1 MSLERGMLLI
11 FIMKKNLQKSDLSGR
26 MRNTTGSTRK
36 PSKKQA
42 RKMIPVKQNMKSRQW
57 LMIET
62 EKEHKE
68 ATARFEEIREAPKG
82 TPEYREM
89 LLLVHLISV
98 YEEKKWSLPD
108 VDPIEMIKI
117 RMEDFGYNA
126 SDLAREYGD
135 KGTISKV
142 LNYKQ
147 ALSLTMIRKFS
158 ILLRIPVDALTKEY
172 ALH

>member
-1 MSLERGMLLI
+1 
-11 FIMKKNLQKSDLSGR
+11 MK
-26 MRNTTGSTRK
+26 
-36 PSKKQA
+36 
-42 RKMIPVKQNMKSRQW
+42 QW
-57 LMIET
+57 LTIKT
-62 EKEHKE
+62 EEEYKE
-68 ATARFEEIREAPKG
+68 AVSRFEEIYDADKQSPH
-82 TPEYREM
+82 YNEM
-89 LLLVHLISV
+89 LLLSLLIND
-98 YEEKKWSLPD
+98 YEKKHFSLPE

-158 ILLRIPVDALTKEY
+158 TLLRIPPEALIKEY
-172 ALH
+172 ELHR